1 MSTALNWSCWLRQ
14 RAPLSRGLPW
24 LDALLNSTSIISCL
38 VSVFAYYYYHYHG
51 ACLTRGLASEWGGRV
66 ALHCGRWGWGEDV
79 LRSADRE
86 HTFSVSP
93 ERFWPLTFIILILPP
108 SHHNEIEKK
117 QRSAWLKCC
126 KGEEGAF
133 GDLRFLFK
141 TQDSKCAF
149 MVQGWILDCS

>member
-14 RAPLSRGLPW
+14 TVPLSRGLPW

-66 ALHCGRWGWGEDV
+66 ALHCGGWGWGEDV

-86 HTFSVSP
+86 RALLCRPSGF
-93 ERFWPLTFIILILPP
+93 RPLTFIILILPP

-117 QRSAWLKCC
+117 KKMCAIKMLQR
-126 KGEEGAF
+126 EEGAF

-141 TQDSKCAF
+141 TWDCKMRFQ
-149 MVQGWILDCS
+149 VQGRIFDGS